1 VELSGLSSERGAEA
15 LLKTFNDNLKPRK
28 AQEARELYAA
38 GSREAGI
45 LSRQSGE
52 PMPSYVSS
60 GQLFRVLIATS
71 RFRT

>member
-1 VELSGLSSERGAEA
+1 M
-15 LLKTFNDNLKPRK
+15 LKTFNDNLKPRK

-52 PMPSYVSS
+52 PMSSYVSS